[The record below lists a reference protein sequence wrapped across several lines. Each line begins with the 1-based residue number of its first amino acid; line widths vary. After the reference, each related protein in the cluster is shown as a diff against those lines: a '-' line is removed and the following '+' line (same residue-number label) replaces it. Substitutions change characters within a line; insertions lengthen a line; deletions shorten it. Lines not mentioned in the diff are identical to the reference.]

1 MICENLP
8 AANGDNSPDV
18 SINLVSNSIP
28 IVAGREVDI
37 GAEGE
42 TRRWTREVLPT
53 PLLKEEERGGE
64 RIKVVMGKDCGDFRR
79 I

>member
-1 MICENLP
+1 MHVCLL
-8 AANGDNSPDV
+8 DKVSPDV

-37 GAEGE
+37 GAFGE

-64 RIKVVMGKDCGDFRR
+64 REEERGGEREESECTF
-79 I
+79 

>member
-1 MICENLP
+1 MSTTT
-8 AANGDNSPDV
+8 SPDV

-53 PLLKEEERGGE
+53 PLLKEEGGEERGGE
-64 RIKVVMGKDCGDFRR
+64 G
-79 I
+79 